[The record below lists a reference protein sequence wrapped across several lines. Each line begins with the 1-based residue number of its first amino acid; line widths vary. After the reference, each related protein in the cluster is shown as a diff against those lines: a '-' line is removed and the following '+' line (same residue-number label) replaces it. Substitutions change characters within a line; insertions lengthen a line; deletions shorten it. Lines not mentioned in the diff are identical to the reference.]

1 MFLHN
6 LKYELLSGLRSK
18 DLTFWL
24 ILFPIILGSFFK
36 IAFSGVYEKDT
47 AFSKID
53 TAIVMNE
60 DDVTLKS
67 VIDSIEASD
76 QPLMDVTYANK
87 EEAERLLK
95 EGDVKGIIYSGD
107 ELSLTVTDKGIEQT
121 ILSTFVEKYNNRARI
136 IKKTA
141 ETDHSAAEKV
151 AAVLSEDVKAANEVP
166 LTDGNTDNLIFYFYN
181 LIAMVALYGSL
192 NGLNIA
198 KNNQADVSVLGARKQ
213 CSPTPKSLS
222 TLASFCCCIIMQTMC
237 MLICVTFLRFVL
249 RVDFG
254 NRLHLVYLAAI
265 LGGIVG
271 VSMGFFIGSVGNI
284 SSNTRTTISFSLSMI
299 FCFLSGLMISSL
311 KPKIA
316 LMFPWFD
323 KLNPAAVIADSFYSL
338 NIYTDYDRYLE
349 KIATMAIM
357 SAVLIMLSLIF
368 TRRKKYASL

>member
-141 ETDHSAAEKV
+141 ETDHSAVEKV

-213 CSPTPKSLS
+213 CSPTSKSLS

>member
-1 MFLHN
+1 
-6 LKYELLSGLRSK
+6 
-18 DLTFWL
+18 
-24 ILFPIILGSFFK
+24 
-36 IAFSGVYEKDT
+36 
-47 AFSKID
+47 
-53 TAIVMNE
+53 
-60 DDVTLKS
+60 
-67 VIDSIEASD
+67 
-76 QPLMDVTYANK
+76 
-87 EEAERLLK
+87 
-95 EGDVKGIIYSGD
+95 
-107 ELSLTVTDKGIEQT
+107 
-121 ILSTFVEKYNNRARI
+121 
-136 IKKTA
+136 
-141 ETDHSAAEKV
+141 
-151 AAVLSEDVKAANEVP
+151 
-166 LTDGNTDNLIFYFYN
+166 
-181 LIAMVALYGSL
+181 
-192 NGLNIA
+192 
-198 KNNQADVSVLGARKQ
+198 
-213 CSPTPKSLS
+213 
-222 TLASFCCCIIMQTMC
+222 MQTMC
-237 MLICVTFLRFVL
+237 MVICVTFLRFVL

-254 NRLHLVYLAAI
+254 NRLHFVYLAAI

>member
-141 ETDHSAAEKV
+141 ETDHSAVEKV

-198 KNNQADVSVLGARKQ
+198 KNNQADVSALGARKQ
-213 CSPTPKSLS
+213 CSPTSKSLS

-338 NIYTDYDRYLE
+338 NIYTDYDMYLE

>member
-198 KNNQADVSVLGARKQ
+198 KNNRADVSVLGARKQ
-213 CSPTPKSLS
+213 CSPTSKSLS

-237 MLICVTFLRFVL
+237 MVICVTFLRFVL

>member
-141 ETDHSAAEKV
+141 ETDHSAVEKV

-213 CSPTPKSLS
+213 CSPTSKSLS

-284 SSNTRTTISFSLSMI
+284 SSSTRTTISFSLSMI

-338 NIYTDYDRYLE
+338 NIYTDYDMYLE

-357 SAVLIMLSLIF
+357 SAVLVMLSLIF

>member
-141 ETDHSAAEKV
+141 ETDHSAVEKV

-213 CSPTPKSLS
+213 CSPTSKSLS

-237 MLICVTFLRFVL
+237 MVICVTFLRFVL

>member
-141 ETDHSAAEKV
+141 ETDHSAVEKV

-198 KNNQADVSVLGARKQ
+198 KNNQADVSALGARKQ
-213 CSPTPKSLS
+213 CSPTSKSIS

-311 KPKIA
+311 KPMLA
-316 LMFPWFD
+316 LKFPWFD

>member
-141 ETDHSAAEKV
+141 ETDHLAVEKV

-213 CSPTPKSLS
+213 CSPTSKSLS

-338 NIYTDYDRYLE
+338 NIYKDYDRYLE

>member
-87 EEAERLLK
+87 EEAEKLLK
-95 EGDVKGIIYSGD
+95 DGDVKGIIYSGE

-121 ILSTFVEKYNNRARI
+121 ILSSFVEKYNNRARI

-141 ETDHSAAEKV
+141 ETDPSAIEKV
-151 AAVLSEDVKAANEVP
+151 AAVLSDDVKAANEVP
-166 LTDGNTDNLIFYFYN
+166 LTEGNTNNLIFYFYN

-198 KNNQADVSVLGARKQ
+198 KNNQADVSALGARKQ

-222 TLASFCCCIIMQTMC
+222 TLASFCCCTIMQTMC
-237 MLICVTFLRFVL
+237 MVICVTFLRFVL

-254 NRLHLVYLAAI
+254 NRLHFVYLAAI

-338 NIYTDYDRYLE
+338 NIYTDYDMYLE
-349 KIATMAIM
+349 KLATMAIM
-357 SAVLIMLSLIF
+357 SAVLVMLSLIF
-368 TRRKKYASL
+368 TRRKKYASF